1 MLTTEEKQM
10 NSTTRSWH
18 GLDVSRLGILAGVIV
33 FGTSGDAFLA
43 RGMQGTQVSIHQLP
57 SLIPMLW
64 NPWVITGIALLIA
77 FFATWT
83 WALSFTDLSFL
94 LPATSGIGFV
104 FLTLTAK
111 LFLHENVS
119 VWRWAGIALIA
130 LGVGFVAGGP
140 AMTESARGMEC
151 AEPPMVGDAP

>member
-1 MLTTEEKQM
+1 MLTAEEKI

-18 GLDVSRLGILAGVIV
+18 GLDVSKLGILAGVIV
-33 FGTSGDAFLA
+33 FGTSGDACLA
-43 RGMQGTQVSIHQLP
+43 RGMQRAEVSIHHLP

-64 NPWVITGIALLIA
+64 NPWVILGIVLLIG
-77 FFATWT
+77 FFATWI

-104 FLTLTAK
+104 LLTLVAK

-119 VWRWAGIALIA
+119 AWRWAGIALIA
-130 LGVGFVAGGP
+130 LGVGFVTGGP
-140 AMTESARGMEC
+140 AMTENARGVEC
-151 AEPPMVGDAP
+151 AKPPVVGGAR